1 MSIVN
6 DEARDDNLSEHEGL
20 EAPSKTPSKNSALN
34 VKAAEMPSEQKEMV
48 FALVEGEALTEVPKD
63 LYIPPDALEIFLETF
78 EGPLDLLLYLIKR
91 ENLDILEINVADI
104 TDQYMAYVELME
116 SSQFELAAE
125 YLVMAAMLAE
135 IKSKILLPRDEEE
148 VEEVDPRM
156 ELIRRLQEY
165 ERYKQ
170 AAENIDTLPRLDRDL
185 HFAKAALPVIE
196 KVQPDPVVDLN
207 EVLLALSNVLRR
219 ADRFGHHHIQ
229 LETLSTREKMSDILS
244 NLSSNDFTPLT
255 SLLNKQEGRLG
266 VVVTFLAIMELMKD
280 ALIEIVQ
287 TDSLARSTLNLEAK
301 KVGDFDNKVKM
312 IIEGLLL
319 AASRP
324 LNLSEIAQVFDADER
339 PDKKELKKIIEVIE
353 ADCSDRGFE
362 LQEVASGYR
371 FQVKQELSSWVG
383 KLWDER
389 PPRYTRALLEILALI
404 AYKQPITR
412 GDIEEIRG
420 VSVSPNIIRT
430 LIDREWVRVVGHRD
444 VPGRPAMF
452 ATTKTFLDYFN
463 LKSLQ
468 DLPPLSEIKEL
479 DNSDSELSLDEELS
493 QSRILDMPDVDD
505 SEGDFLT
512 LSEDELLAEE
522 EAINLSK
529 KPLDEILGVEEPDE
543 PPSTDKFEVDF
554 EKEALSNVVELPV
567 SEKIDEPELNKMLIP
582 LIVITTQTHK

>member
-1 MSIVN
+1 M
-6 DEARDDNLSEHEGL
+6 
-20 EAPSKTPSKNSALN
+20 
-34 VKAAEMPSEQKEMV
+34 
-48 FALVEGEALTEVPKD
+48 
-63 LYIPPDALEIFLETF
+63 
-78 EGPLDLLLYLIKR
+78 
-91 ENLDILEINVADI
+91 
-104 TDQYMAYVELME
+104 
-116 SSQFELAAE
+116 
-125 YLVMAAMLAE
+125 
-135 IKSKILLPRDEEE
+135 
-148 VEEVDPRM
+148 
-156 ELIRRLQEY
+156 
-165 ERYKQ
+165 
-170 AAENIDTLPRLDRDL
+170 
-185 HFAKAALPVIE
+185 
-196 KVQPDPVVDLN
+196 
-207 EVLLALSNVLRR
+207 
-219 ADRFGHHHIQ
+219 
-229 LETLSTREKMSDILS
+229 
-244 NLSSNDFTPLT
+244 
-255 SLLNKQEGRLG
+255 
-266 VVVTFLAIMELMKD
+266 
-280 ALIEIVQ
+280 
-287 TDSLARSTLNLEAK
+287 
-301 KVGDFDNKVKM
+301 GDFDNKVKM

-324 LNLSEIAQVFDADER
+324 LNLSEIAQVFDEDER

-543 PPSTDKFEVDF
+543 PPSTDKLGVKF
-554 EKEALSNVVELPV
+554 EKEDLSNVVELPV
-567 SEKIDEPELNKMLIP
+567 SEKTDEPESQQDVDSMDSDYNSDA
-582 LIVITTQTHK
+582 

>member
-1 MSIVN
+1 M
-6 DEARDDNLSEHEGL
+6 
-20 EAPSKTPSKNSALN
+20 
-34 VKAAEMPSEQKEMV
+34 
-48 FALVEGEALTEVPKD
+48 
-63 LYIPPDALEIFLETF
+63 
-78 EGPLDLLLYLIKR
+78 
-91 ENLDILEINVADI
+91 
-104 TDQYMAYVELME
+104 
-116 SSQFELAAE
+116 
-125 YLVMAAMLAE
+125 
-135 IKSKILLPRDEEE
+135 
-148 VEEVDPRM
+148 
-156 ELIRRLQEY
+156 
-165 ERYKQ
+165 
-170 AAENIDTLPRLDRDL
+170 
-185 HFAKAALPVIE
+185 
-196 KVQPDPVVDLN
+196 
-207 EVLLALSNVLRR
+207 
-219 ADRFGHHHIQ
+219 
-229 LETLSTREKMSDILS
+229 
-244 NLSSNDFTPLT
+244 
-255 SLLNKQEGRLG
+255 
-266 VVVTFLAIMELMKD
+266 
-280 ALIEIVQ
+280 
-287 TDSLARSTLNLEAK
+287 
-301 KVGDFDNKVKM
+301 GDFDNKVKM

-324 LNLSEIAQVFDADER
+324 LNLSEIAQVFDEDER

-529 KPLDEILGVEEPDE
+529 KPLDEILGVEELDE
-543 PPSTDKFEVDF
+543 PPSTDKFEVEVEV
-554 EKEALSNVVELPV
+554 EKDALSNVVELPV
-567 SEKIDEPELNKMLIP
+567 SEKIDEPELRQDVDSIDNDYN
-582 LIVITTQTHK
+582 

>member
-1 MSIVN
+1 M
-6 DEARDDNLSEHEGL
+6 
-20 EAPSKTPSKNSALN
+20 
-34 VKAAEMPSEQKEMV
+34 
-48 FALVEGEALTEVPKD
+48 
-63 LYIPPDALEIFLETF
+63 
-78 EGPLDLLLYLIKR
+78 
-91 ENLDILEINVADI
+91 
-104 TDQYMAYVELME
+104 
-116 SSQFELAAE
+116 
-125 YLVMAAMLAE
+125 
-135 IKSKILLPRDEEE
+135 
-148 VEEVDPRM
+148 
-156 ELIRRLQEY
+156 
-165 ERYKQ
+165 
-170 AAENIDTLPRLDRDL
+170 
-185 HFAKAALPVIE
+185 
-196 KVQPDPVVDLN
+196 
-207 EVLLALSNVLRR
+207 
-219 ADRFGHHHIQ
+219 
-229 LETLSTREKMSDILS
+229 
-244 NLSSNDFTPLT
+244 
-255 SLLNKQEGRLG
+255 
-266 VVVTFLAIMELMKD
+266 
-280 ALIEIVQ
+280 
-287 TDSLARSTLNLEAK
+287 
-301 KVGDFDNKVKM
+301 GDFDNKVKM

-324 LNLSEIAQVFDADER
+324 LNLSEIAQVFDEDER

-493 QSRILDMPDVDD
+493 QSSILDMPDVDD

-529 KPLDEILGVEEPDE
+529 KPLDEILGVKDLDE
-543 PPSTDKFEVDF
+543 PPSTDKFEVEV
-554 EKEALSNVVELPV
+554 EKDAQSNVGDLPV
-567 SEKIDEPELNKMLIP
+567 SEKIDEPELRQDVDSIDNDYDSDA
-582 LIVITTQTHK
+582 

>member
-1 MSIVN
+1 M
-6 DEARDDNLSEHEGL
+6 
-20 EAPSKTPSKNSALN
+20 
-34 VKAAEMPSEQKEMV
+34 
-48 FALVEGEALTEVPKD
+48 
-63 LYIPPDALEIFLETF
+63 
-78 EGPLDLLLYLIKR
+78 
-91 ENLDILEINVADI
+91 
-104 TDQYMAYVELME
+104 
-116 SSQFELAAE
+116 
-125 YLVMAAMLAE
+125 
-135 IKSKILLPRDEEE
+135 
-148 VEEVDPRM
+148 
-156 ELIRRLQEY
+156 
-165 ERYKQ
+165 
-170 AAENIDTLPRLDRDL
+170 
-185 HFAKAALPVIE
+185 
-196 KVQPDPVVDLN
+196 
-207 EVLLALSNVLRR
+207 
-219 ADRFGHHHIQ
+219 
-229 LETLSTREKMSDILS
+229 
-244 NLSSNDFTPLT
+244 
-255 SLLNKQEGRLG
+255 
-266 VVVTFLAIMELMKD
+266 
-280 ALIEIVQ
+280 
-287 TDSLARSTLNLEAK
+287 
-301 KVGDFDNKVKM
+301 GDFDNKVKM

-324 LNLSEIAQVFDADER
+324 LNLSEIAQVFDEDER

-493 QSRILDMPDVDD
+493 QSRIIDMPDVDD

-529 KPLDEILGVEEPDE
+529 KPLDEILGVEDLDE
-543 PPSTDKFEVDF
+543 PPSTDKFEVEV
-554 EKEALSNVVELPV
+554 EKDAQSNVVDLPV
-567 SEKIDEPELNKMLIP
+567 SEKIDEPELKQDVDSIDNDYNSDA
-582 LIVITTQTHK
+582 